1 MSASLLWQ
9 TQPVGWKKGKSELK
23 RPHPRIPC
31 KYPVR
36 HFSQRRNI
44 HLEMAS
50 EKYLSPLGLAHVQW
64 GTAVFDGQDTLSQ
77 CSPKSPSPHFLLL
90 KPQHHFVIKPLS
102 CQLADVSYGLTADEQ
117 YKKRWLCLFIQPY
130 LFGTIN
136 RVVKSPA
143 YFFQSLSQNLCSVLN
158 IRRKKKSILNTGM
171 INIYLS
177 NQTSIKQF
185 ECTVLQ
191 QLWSVQRWSRF
202 LPCKRLSFN
211 NEYKWHGV
219 LSTRITLPSS

>member
-90 KPQHHFVIKPLS
+90 KPQHHFVIKPFS

-117 YKKRWLCLFIQPY
+117 YKKKWLCLFIQPY

-158 IRRKKKSILNTGM
+158 IRRNKKHFEHGDDKYLLVQSDKHQTVWMYSSTTAM
-171 INIYLS
+171 ICS
-177 NQTSIKQF
+177 KM
-185 ECTVLQ
+185 
-191 QLWSVQRWSRF
+191 
-202 LPCKRLSFN
+202 K
-211 NEYKWHGV
+211 
-219 LSTRITLPSS
+219 